1 MLEKSSDVAEAENEI
16 NWKAKLVGVGLSFLS
31 AFMLLILNTIVK
43 YKKLHFNDVLLVRAV
58 LQTIFGLFLLA
69 MNGESVWIK
78 DVDVGKNIYKLRFIL
93 FSYGFFGAL
102 FISSNYIA
110 IYFMPLGDAMTII
123 LSSVL
128 PTMILSAIFLKERLR
143 LYKSSCAILVVAG
156 IVLVIRPPFIFEN
169 STKLVMDQTSHNM
182 KQNFINQTSTAKS
195 AHSIQIDNPRDHCYY
210 TGAIAALVCMMS
222 TATYRIMM
230 KVLVQNKST
239 SSFAIPLF
247 YVSIAILIAASVIPV
262 FGGDQRILFPS
273 KMVNKYDNWQWIF
286 LFVAT
291 ILGIAQHITHF
302 EASRLISPTLASFIR
317 SSEIVVSYIV
327 QTTLFNTEPSLTSL
341 IGSGLV
347 MIACIGVVLEN
358 WVISIISPT
367 MRDYF

>member
-1 MLEKSSDVAEAENEI
+1 MLEKSSDVSEAENEK

-128 PTMILSAIFLKERLR
+128 PTMILAAIFLKERLR
-143 LYKSSCAILVVAG
+143 LYKSSCAVLVITG
-156 IVLVIRPPFIFEN
+156 IVMVIRPPFIFEN
-169 STKLVMDQTSHNM
+169 STKIVMDQTSHNI
-182 KQNFINQTSTAKS
+182 KQNLINQTSTATF
-195 AHSIQIDNPRDHCYY
+195 AHSIQIDDSRDHCYY

-222 TATYRIMM
+222 TAIYRILM

-247 YVSIAILIAASVIPV
+247 YVSIAILIAASVIPAL
-262 FGGDQRILFPS
+262 GGDQKILFPS
-273 KMVNKYDNWQWIF
+273 KMVEKYDNLQWIF
-286 LFVAT
+286 LFVVA
-291 ILGIAQHITHF
+291 ILGIAQDFARFKAI
-302 EASRLISPTLASFIR
+302 RLISPTLASFILT
-317 SSEIVVSYIV
+317 SEIVVSYIV
-327 QTTLFNTEPSLTSL
+327 QITLFNTEPDVTSL

-347 MIACIGVVLEN
+347 MMACIGIVLEN
-358 WVISIISPT
+358 WMISIVHPT
-367 MRDYF
+367 IKDLF